1 MSTNT
6 LEIFPWNENFETG
19 IPLIDAQ
26 HKRLIELLNQLVN
39 HLAYQADAPAL
50 NAVFDQLKEYTV
62 VHFADE
68 EAIWN
73 KHFGEEDWVGWHKH
87 AHGDFIDEVI
97 KLKQEENS
105 KPLDDVIE
113 DIVKF
118 LTHWLALHI
127 LESDKR
133 MAKVVLALPSGMSLQ
148 QAKEQA
154 NKEMEGSLKLL
165 IQTVMSMYDQLANST
180 VRLTREINARKK
192 IEEELRLAKKQADDA
207 SRSKSA
213 FLANMSHEIRTPLS
227 AITGMVYIMKNE
239 GLTPPQ
245 EERINKIDQ
254 AGKHVL
260 CVINDILDLS
270 KIEAEKFQLEEKE
283 LSIET
288 LMANVASMLADRIN
302 EKKLKLTVI
311 NEKLPYGLFGDS
323 TRLQQAILNFA
334 NNALKFT
341 EKGSITLRS
350 QKLDEAGDSV
360 LLRFEVEDTGI
371 GIDENTIGRLFQAF
385 EQADISTNK
394 KYGGTGLGLAI
405 NKKLAELMGGSVGV
419 DSTPGEGSRF
429 WFTARLVKGDHAV
442 KSASARESNHAEE
455 ELKNRFSGT
464 RVLIAEDDPFN
475 QDVSVY
481 YLESVGLQVDLVEDG
496 VAAVERVKQNNYA
509 LILMDMQMPNL
520 NGVEATR
527 AIRLLPGQEKTP
539 ILALTANAFDD
550 DRQTCLEAGM
560 NEHIGKPIDR
570 KTLYET
576 LLKWL
581 MKNESGDINT

>member
-1 MSTNT
+1 MPTPS

-19 IPLIDAQ
+19 IPLIDDQ
-26 HKRLIELLNQLVN
+26 HKRLIELLNKLVS

-50 NAVFDQLKEYTV
+50 DAVFEQLKAYTAF
-62 VHFADE
+62 HFADE
-68 EAIWN
+68 EAIWQ
-73 KHFGEEDWVGWHKH
+73 KHFGDEDWVGWHKH

-97 KLKQEENS
+97 KLKQEENI

-113 DIVKF
+113 DIVTF
-118 LTHWLALHI
+118 LTHWLAFHI

-165 IQTVMSMYDQLANST
+165 INTVMTMYDKLANST
-180 VRLTREINARKK
+180 VCLTREINARKK
-192 IEEELRLAKKQADDA
+192 MEEELRQAKKQADEA
-207 SRSKSA
+207 SRSKST
-213 FLANMSHEIRTPLS
+213 FLAHMSHEIRTPLS

-239 GLTPPQ
+239 GLQPAQ
-245 EERINKIDQ
+245 VERLDKIDQ
-254 AGKHVL
+254 AGKHL
-260 CVINDILDLS
+260 LSLINDILDLS
-270 KIEAEKFQLEEKE
+270 KIEAEKFQLEEKDIA
-283 LSIET
+283 IEA
-288 LMANVASMLADRIN
+288 LMANVASMLSDRID
-302 EKKLKLTVI
+302 EKKLKLTLS
-311 NEKLPYGLFGDS
+311 NEKLPYNLKGDP

-341 EKGSITLRS
+341 EKGSITLRA
-350 QKLDEAGDSV
+350 QKQEENSDSV

-371 GIDENTIGRLFQAF
+371 GIDESTINRLFNPF
-385 EQADISTNK
+385 EQADSSTSK

-419 DSTPGEGSRF
+419 ESTPGVGSRF
-429 WFTARLVKGDHAV
+429 WFTARLIKSVHAV
-442 KSASARESNHAEE
+442 KSVSVPESNYAEE
-455 ELKNRFSGT
+455 QLKSCFSGT

-475 QDVSVY
+475 QEVSVY
-481 YLESVGLQVDLVEDG
+481 HLESVGLQVDLVGDG
-496 VAAVERVKQNNYA
+496 AAAVEMAKQINYA

-520 NGVEATR
+520 NGIEATR
-527 AIRLLPGQEKTP
+527 AIRLLPGREKTP

-550 DRQTCLEAGM
+550 DRQSCLDAGM
-560 NEHIGKPIDR
+560 NAHISKPIDR
-570 KTLYET
+570 KILFQT

-581 MKNESGDINT
+581 MKQE